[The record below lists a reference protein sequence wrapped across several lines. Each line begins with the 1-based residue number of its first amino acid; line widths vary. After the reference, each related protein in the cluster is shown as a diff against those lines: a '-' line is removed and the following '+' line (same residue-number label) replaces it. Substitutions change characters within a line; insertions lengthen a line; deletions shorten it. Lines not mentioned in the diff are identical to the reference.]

1 MVTVNSVSALQSAV
15 VRAER
20 QVQQGETR
28 VNQDTA
34 RLAQSENQLSKER
47 ERLAQSQRDSDVS
60 SAREAASTPAAP
72 AATVNLA
79 RAIERPSRAEQ
90 VLPPELSINK
100 PQLNALGQTIGR
112 FINIS
117 A

>member
-1 MVTVNSVSALQSAV
+1 MVVTVNSVSALQSAV

-20 QVQQGETR
+20 QVQQVETR

-34 RLAQSENQLSKER
+34 RLAQSENQLSTER
-47 ERLAQSQRDSDVS
+47 ERLAQSQRDRDVS
-60 SAREAASTPAAP
+60 SARETTTTATPATTA
-72 AATVNLA
+72 NLA

-100 PQLNALGQTIGR
+100 PQLNTLGQTIGK
-112 FINIS
+112 FINI
-117 A
+117 AV